1 MHWIIKHQWWAF
13 RRSPAFEKDLGVKIF
28 LGIVGL
34 LFLLNLVFISAG
46 LGSILDEF
54 RGELT
59 RVEFIN
65 QFVLYYFLFELGIRY
80 FLQPVPAL
88 DVEPYLHLPIGKK
101 FIANYLLIKSFLS
114 PYNLLAP
121 AVFVPAFFSVV
132 IPELGFNSALLWLL
146 FNLIISL
153 SLHFFNIIFKKK
165 LENNTITWIVI
176 VIIFAANYVL
186 GNYFNFDLIPFHLLL
201 EATITSPFL
210 IIIPVL
216 LSVAMVFTCYRFF
229 TQYLYLEDLADAKML
244 SGEKFTE
251 KLSGFESKGLV
262 NTLIVQELKLI
273 LRHKRSRSAILISLL
288 FLFYPL
294 ILLNRGDG
302 EIDLAMFMI
311 ASILLTGIFIMNYG
325 QFLWSWN
332 TNQMDFFLTKI
343 NPYTQW
349 IESRYRLLLYSA
361 IISSILAIPYVYF
374 GWEILPAIVATA
386 LYNVGINSML
396 VMRMSLWSPKAID
409 LNKSSMMN
417 YEGTGA
423 AQFLIGLP
431 IILGPLAIYGICY
444 LTGIPQL
451 GILAVGIIGVIGI
464 ALRGVFFKAIASK
477 LKKDKYKLIYDLT
490 L

>member
-1 MHWIIKHQWWAF
+1 MHWVIKHQWLAF

-28 LGIVGL
+28 LGVVGM
-34 LFLLNLVFISAG
+34 LFLLNLVFLSAG
-46 LGSILDEF
+46 LGSIIDQF
-54 RGELT
+54 RGESSK
-59 RVEFIN
+59 VDFIN
-65 QFVLYYFLFELGIRY
+65 QFVLYYFLTELGIRY
-80 FLQPVPAL
+80 FLQPVPVL
-88 DVEPYLHLPIGKK
+88 DVEPYLHLPIRKK
-101 FIANYLLIKSFLS
+101 FIANYLLVKSFFS
-114 PYNLLAP
+114 AFNLLAP
-121 AVFVPAFFSVV
+121 AVFIPIFISVL
-132 IPELGFNSALLWLL
+132 IPEIGVNNAIVWLS
-146 FNLIISL
+146 FNLLISL

-165 LENNTITWIVI
+165 LENNTVTWIII
-176 VIIFAANYVL
+176 VILFGANYIL
-186 GNYFNFDLIPFHLLL
+186 GTYFNFELLPFHLLL
-201 EATITSPFL
+201 ESVVSA
-210 IIIPVL
+210 PVL
-216 LSVAMVFTCYRFF
+216 LVAPIFLAIVMVLICYHFF
-229 TQYLYLEDLADAKML
+229 TNYLYLEDLSDAKML
-244 SGEKFTE
+244 SGEKFTA
-251 KLSGFESKGLV
+251 KLGSFEAKGLI

-273 LRHKRSRSAILISLL
+273 LRHKRSRSALLISLL

-294 ILLNRGDG
+294 LIITRDDG
-302 EIDLAMFMI
+302 EISMGTFMI

-361 IISSILAIPYVYF
+361 LIASILATPYIYF

-386 LYNVGINSML
+386 LYNIGINSML

-431 IILGPLAIYGICY
+431 VILGPMALYGISY
-444 LTGIPQL
+444 AFGFPQL
-451 GILAVGIIGVIGI
+451 GMLAVGLIGIIGI
-464 ALRGVFFKAIASK
+464 ALRSVFFKAIASK
-477 LKKDKYKLIYDLT
+477 LKKDKYKLIHDLT

>member
-1 MHWIIKHQWWAF
+1 MHWIIKHQWLAF

-34 LFLLNLVFISAG
+34 LFLVNLVFISAG

-54 RGELT
+54 RGDVSKLD
-59 RVEFIN
+59 FIN
-65 QFVLYYFLFELGIRY
+65 QFVLYYFLVELGIRY
-80 FLQPVPAL
+80 FLQPVPVL
-88 DVEPYLHLPIGKK
+88 DIEPYLHLPIRKS
-101 FIANYLLIKSFLS
+101 FIANYLLIKSISS
-114 PYNLLAP
+114 PFNLMAL
-121 AVFVPAFFSVV
+121 AVFIPIFISVA
-132 IPELGFNSALLWLL
+132 IPEIGLINAWFWLL
-146 FNLIISL
+146 FNLLLSF

-165 LENNTITWIVI
+165 LENNTITW
-176 VIIFAANYVL
+176 VIIVGIYGVNY
-186 GNYFNFDLIPFHLLL
+186 LLNTYLNINLLPYYLVL
-201 EATITSPFL
+201 EALQQSPII
-210 IIIPVL
+210 IIIPFTML
-216 LSVAMVFTCYRFF
+216 ILMVVICYRFF
-229 TQYLYLEDLADAKML
+229 TQYLYLEDLSDAKML
-244 SGEKFTE
+244 SGEKLTSR
-251 KLSGFESKGLV
+251 LGGFEAKGIV

-273 LRHKRSRSAILISLL
+273 LRHKRSKSAILVSLL

-294 ILLNRGDG
+294 ILLNKGDG
-302 EIDLAMFMI
+302 GIDMAMFMI

-361 IISSILAIPYVYF
+361 VVASILAIPYVYF
-374 GWEILPAIVATA
+374 GWEILPAILATA
-386 LYNVGINSML
+386 FYNIGINSML

-444 LTGIPQL
+444 LVGFPQL
-451 GILAVGIIGVIGI
+451 GILSVGVIGLIGI
-464 ALRGVFFKAIASK
+464 AFRRVFFKAIASK
-477 LKKDKYKLIYDLT
+477 LKKDKYKLIHDLT